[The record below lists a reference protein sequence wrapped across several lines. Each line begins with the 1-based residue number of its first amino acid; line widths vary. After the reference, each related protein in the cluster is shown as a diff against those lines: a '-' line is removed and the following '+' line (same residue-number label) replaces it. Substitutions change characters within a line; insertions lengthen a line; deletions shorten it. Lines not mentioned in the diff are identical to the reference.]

1 MSSSSHSRFHPQD
14 PYHNT
19 LGVVSTPRIL
29 PPSLFDNQATAQD
42 TTPVSQQV
50 PANGPSVS
58 SPLLQLTPMNTA
70 LTPTFPLTAPAST
83 SLTGVLVPGDP
94 AAISRNS
101 SSWQAARN
109 SVLSQMVTSQDLPVP
124 ATLPRAKSKTGGR
137 RGRGARQLLVRAD
150 EVESAGTALDSS
162 HSTGKN
168 DGGIGDGGI
177 GRGRG
182 RGRGRGGGRPKIQ
195 RVGGGLGRGAK
206 RKRRQSE
213 DEGGTGKDDTDD
225 SENFTPLPAQ
235 SRSGRRIFKASTF
248 TPIAVD
254 PEGTAGTQASVA
266 KVIPGTV
273 DGGKK
278 GRKRHRKPGDASV
291 CKNCGRGHSP
301 RGNMIVFCDGCNT
314 PWHQHCHDP
323 PITAEV
329 VRVEEKEWFCG
340 DCAVLREE
348 KVQLEGRV
356 SAEGMS
362 LAERR
367 RYLQTLSTSHLVSLL
382 LHATKLHPNLPI
394 LSASEATTATSA
406 HVMRDVLRYPN
417 ATAHLGGGDDEDT
430 YVLYSETDPLPYP
443 KAGNGV
449 PLPPERDDLAFLIDD
464 DVQTFSHVWN
474 WERSELFGKENIPV
488 DGEMGL
494 GWRSR
499 LVESL
504 RVP

>member
-19 LGVVSTPRIL
+19 LGVVS
-29 PPSLFDNQATAQD
+29 SLFINQATAQE
-42 TTPVSQQV
+42 TTPLSQQV

-58 SPLLQLTPMNTA
+58 SPLSQLTPMNTA
-70 LTPTFPLTAPAST
+70 STPTFPLTAPAST

-94 AAISRNS
+94 AGFSRNS

-137 RGRGARQLLVRAD
+137 RGRGGRQLLAKAD
-150 EVESAGTALDSS
+150 GGESAGTALNSS
-162 HSTGKN
+162 QSTGK
-168 DGGIGDGGI
+168 GDVGI

-182 RGRGRGGGRPKIQ
+182 RGRGRGGGRPRIH
-195 RVGGGLGRGAK
+195 RGGGGLGRGAK
-206 RKRRQSE
+206 RKRGQSE

-225 SENFTPLPAQ
+225 SETFTPLPTQ

-248 TPIAVD
+248 TPIVVD
-254 PEGTAGTQASVA
+254 PEATAGTQAPVA
-266 KVIPGTV
+266 NDIPGAV
-273 DGGKK
+273 EGGKK
-278 GRKRHRKPGDASV
+278 GRKRYRKPGEASV

-314 PWHQHCHDP
+314 PWHQHCHNL

-340 DCAVLREE
+340 DCEVLREE

-362 LAERR
+362 LAEVWFIVSDLF
-367 RYLQTLSTSHLVSLL
+367 YTSSFVRLT
-382 LHATKLHPNLPI
+382 AEPAAI
-394 LSASEATTATSA
+394 TT
-406 HVMRDVLRYPN
+406 
-417 ATAHLGGGDDEDT
+417 
-430 YVLYSETDPLPYP
+430 ETPLPANAVY
-443 KAGNGV
+443 V
-449 PLPPERDDLAFLIDD
+449 
-464 DVQTFSHVWN
+464 S
-474 WERSELFGKENIPV
+474 
-488 DGEMGL
+488 
-494 GWRSR
+494 SR
-499 LVESL
+499 LTASARHETSPQPTNTL
-504 RVP
+504 RQ